1 MPSAQP
7 PSFALAETEKQ
18 EMLERFVR
26 YARINTRSS
35 ETSETFPS
43 TPGQWDLLRLLE
55 KELKEMGMAEVEL
68 DEHGYLFATLP
79 SNLPQGASG
88 RVIGFLSHVD
98 TYSGTNAENIQPQ
111 IIREYD
117 GGDIVLPGDP
127 NQVIRAAENP
137 SLARCKGHTLVT
149 GDGTTL
155 LGADDKAGIAEIMT
169 VLAWYLRHPEVPHGS
184 VRVGFTPDEE
194 IGIGTKHFD
203 VERFGAHAAYTFDG
217 SVLGEIEDETF
228 CGDSA
233 SVTIT
238 GYDVHPGIAKGKM
251 VSAVRAASFFIERLP
266 KDHLPETTEKRESY
280 LHPYV
285 IQGEVGQVHLKF
297 ILRGFEVA
305 DLEARAAELR
315 RAAKETESAF
325 PGAHVEVSVEES
337 YRNMKVVLDQHP
349 EVVQLAM
356 EAVRRAGVEPF
367 RSYIRGGT
375 DGSALCFK
383 GIPTPNIFAGG
394 MNFHGFQEWV
404 SLEWMTKAAETG
416 IHLVSLWAQ
425 APAKAH

>member
-1 MPSAQP
+1 
-7 PSFALAETEKQ
+7 
-18 EMLERFVR
+18 MLERFLR

-43 TPGQWDLLRLLE
+43 TAGQWDLLRLLE
-55 KELKEMGMAEVEL
+55 RELREMGLAEVTL

-79 SNLPQGASG
+79 SNLPPGEEAKP
-88 RVIGFLSHVD
+88 VGFLSHVD
-98 TYSGTNAENIQPQ
+98 TYSGTNAENVQPQ
-111 IIREYD
+111 VIPSYD
-117 GGDIVLPGDP
+117 GGDITLQGDP
-127 NQVIRAAENP
+127 RQVLRPSENP
-137 SLARCKGHTLVT
+137 HLAKCVGHTIVT
-149 GDGTTL
+149 SDGTTL

-169 VLAWYLRHPEVPHGS
+169 VLAWYLSHPEARHGE
-184 VRVGFTPDEE
+184 VRAGFTPDEE

-203 VERFGAHAAYTFDG
+203 VARFGVFAAYTFDG

-233 SVTIT
+233 TVTLT
-238 GYDVHPGIAKGKM
+238 GIDVHPGIAKGRM
-251 VSAVRAASFFIERLP
+251 VNALRAAAHFVEGLP

-305 DLEARAAELR
+305 DLEERAAELR
-315 RAAKETESAF
+315 RVAKETEAAF
-325 PGAHVEVSVEES
+325 PGVHVEVAVEES

-349 EVVQLAM
+349 QVVGLAM
-356 EAVRRAGVEPF
+356 EAVRRTGIEPF

-416 IHLVSLWAQ
+416 INLVALWAQ
-425 APAKAH
+425 AGATSN